1 VSVGVGV
8 AFVGRFLPSIPLF
21 NKMILK
27 PEPWDGAE
35 SEDPNAKPSGEGE
48 SSLSFLLGET
58 GRTTT
63 VLRPM
68 GKARF
73 GEMLVDVSA
82 DGYYL
87 APDTL
92 VEVVDIQGM
101 RVVVR
106 PVH

>member
-1 VSVGVGV
+1 
-8 AFVGRFLPSIPLF
+8 
-21 NKMILK
+21 
-27 PEPWDGAE
+27 
-35 SEDPNAKPSGEGE
+35 
-48 SSLSFLLGET
+48 
-58 GRTTT
+58 
-63 VLRPM
+63 
-68 GKARF
+68 
-73 GEMLVDVSA
+73 MLVDVSA